1 MDTNLEKQMMSIGE
15 AAKYLGVSID
25 TLRRWEVRG
34 RVRPSRSPGG
44 HRYYTKDDLD
54 QLFNKKYTRDEYSKK
69 ITNTH
74 LESQQEETQ
83 NVTLQTTPDSSGVPS
98 YSSDATI
105 PPHNEAL
112 TPPPP
117 PEQPQKQ
124 TPQVVANVS
133 AETITPL
140 QNISNSILEPTP
152 TIQNQP
158 AMNTTQAPVNLINQ
172 QREELSNIL
181 RSEKEDKLTTGDLLS
196 IIGIVLFVALDVIL
210 FLAWYKSTN
219 IIVPI
224 P

>member
-1 MDTNLEKQMMSIGE
+1 MRL
-15 AAKYLGVSID
+15 L
-25 TLRRWEVRG
+25 
-34 RVRPSRSPGG
+34 
-44 HRYYTKDDLD
+44 
-54 QLFNKKYTRDEYSKK
+54 
-69 ITNTH
+69 
-74 LESQQEETQ
+74 
-83 NVTLQTTPDSSGVPS
+83 
-98 YSSDATI
+98 
-105 PPHNEAL
+105 
-112 TPPPP
+112 P